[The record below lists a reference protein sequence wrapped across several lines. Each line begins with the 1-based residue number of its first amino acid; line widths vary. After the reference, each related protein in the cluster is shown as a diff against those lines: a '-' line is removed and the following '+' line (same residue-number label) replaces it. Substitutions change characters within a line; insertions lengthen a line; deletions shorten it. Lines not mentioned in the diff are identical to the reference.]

1 MVEYF
6 GLGAHEVITRRQP
19 VKAAKR
25 GYYLIDEAGITLPD
39 FFSESVRYMNTEQA
53 ASLLVCPRMLD
64 GNEIIDISRQII
76 GDVIARSRLYQDVFS
91 FRGIREYTP
100 ADPLSAVNWKA
111 SARTGDYMVNIR
123 DYTCGQHV
131 RFLLDLEI
139 PSGSSERHLGS
150 IGETLARVSLPL
162 KPGPFWEL
170 LRQERLGMS
179 AQPSGEDIA
188 FCLISS
194 GQSDAL
200 LKEAEALSQ
209 QCGGLFW
216 ICILDPEV
224 ERKPIPAGIHFV
236 PVQY

>member
-1 MVEYF
+1 M
-6 GLGAHEVITRRQP
+6 
-19 VKAAKR
+19 
-25 GYYLIDEAGITLPD
+25 
-39 FFSESVRYMNTEQA
+39 
-53 ASLLVCPRMLD
+53 
-64 GNEIIDISRQII
+64 
-76 GDVIARSRLYQDVFS
+76 
-91 FRGIREYTP
+91 
-100 ADPLSAVNWKA
+100 
-111 SARTGDYMVNIR
+111 
-123 DYTCGQHV
+123 
-131 RFLLDLEI
+131 RFLLDLEPPSIRYREELLEQEIRLAYTLAGRCIWENIPVSLASNGRDVITGKEVEI

>member
-1 MVEYF
+1 MLLIWIPVSILAMYLILNMVYGKLWKKGLKAQLRFEERDVEEGDNATLVETMTNDKFLPIPVLTLTFKVDRSIEIDEDRNATVSDKTNVVEYF

-100 ADPLSAVNWKA
+100 ADPLNAVNWKA

-123 DYTCGQHV
+123 EGLHV
-131 RFLLDLEI
+131 RTARAVPFGLGTSVHPL
-139 PSGSSERHLGS
+139 SGRTS
-150 IGETLARVSLPL
+150 
-162 KPGPFWEL
+162 
-170 LRQERLGMS
+170 
-179 AQPSGEDIA
+179 
-188 FCLISS
+188 
-194 GQSDAL
+194 
-200 LKEAEALSQ
+200 
-209 QCGGLFW
+209 
-216 ICILDPEV
+216 
-224 ERKPIPAGIHFV
+224 
-236 PVQY
+236 

>member
-1 MVEYF
+1 
-6 GLGAHEVITRRQP
+6 
-19 VKAAKR
+19 
-25 GYYLIDEAGITLPD
+25 
-39 FFSESVRYMNTEQA
+39 
-53 ASLLVCPRMLD
+53 
-64 GNEIIDISRQII
+64 
-76 GDVIARSRLYQDVFS
+76 
-91 FRGIREYTP
+91 
-100 ADPLSAVNWKA
+100 
-111 SARTGDYMVNIR
+111 
-123 DYTCGQHV
+123 
-131 RFLLDLEI
+131 
-139 PSGSSERHLGS
+139 
-150 IGETLARVSLPL
+150 
-162 KPGPFWEL
+162 
-170 LRQERLGMS
+170 MS